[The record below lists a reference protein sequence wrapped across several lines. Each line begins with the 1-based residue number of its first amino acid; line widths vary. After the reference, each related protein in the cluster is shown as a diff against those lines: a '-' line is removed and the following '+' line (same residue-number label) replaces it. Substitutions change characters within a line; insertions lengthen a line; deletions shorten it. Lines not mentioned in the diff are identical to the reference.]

1 MNDLPSLKTSE
12 MPFTK
17 SGSNIISSAPGRADF
32 LNTHQ
37 DYKGLPVVPVA
48 LNLRTY
54 MSGEFRNDNIFEI
67 RSLDFQRAGEEFQDQ
82 FSIGEIE
89 YLKKG
94 WFGNYFRAIVKIL
107 EKRGLSKKLKGMR
120 VHVRSQVPIASGLAS
135 SAALE
140 VAFATLLYKTCKINY
155 KNRELAELAYEAENV
170 ELGIPCGRLDQYGST
185 FGGIIKLEC
194 KPPYKIEKLPMK
206 NLTFV
211 IHDSGVKHSTAEIHP
226 LRQKEINDG
235 LKALMESEKVPDKI
249 KNKLGY
255 RYDEPDWENIS
266 EEEINEYLNLLYDDV
281 ADRFR
286 FTLRMQRS
294 TEIAIDILKNKKPKI
309 KEKEPYMNQLWER
322 IENKSGELN
331 ILGEIINYQHE
342 LLKELY
348 NVSLIKLEKIRDA
361 TLEAGAYG
369 TKISGAGM
377 GGSLISLADPQM
389 GKTVLEAGISAGA
402 TQGWISGIGEGAKI
416 H

>member
-1 MNDLPSLKTSE
+1 MSELTSLKTSE

-17 SGSNIISSAPGRADF
+17 SGSNIIVSAPGRADF

-37 DYKGLPVVPVA
+37 DYKGLPVVPTA

-54 MSGEFRNDNIFEI
+54 ISAEFRNDDVFEI
-67 RSLDFQRAGEEFQDQ
+67 RSLDFQRIGEPFQDQ
-82 FSIGEIE
+82 FSIGKIE

-107 EKRGLSKKLKGMR
+107 EDRGLSKKLKGMR
-120 VHVRSQVPIASGLAS
+120 IHVKSQVPVASGLAS

-140 VAFATLLYKTCKINY
+140 VAFATLLDKACKINY
-155 KNRELAELAYEAENV
+155 NQREIAELAYEAENV
-170 ELGIPCGRLDQYGST
+170 ELSIPCGRLDQYGST
-185 FGGIIKLEC
+185 FGGILKLDC
-194 KPPYKIEKLPMK
+194 KPPYKIEKLPIK
-206 NLTFV
+206 NLIFV

-226 LRQKEINDG
+226 LRQKEISDG
-235 LKALMESEKVPDKI
+235 LKTLMESDKVPSKL

-255 RYDEPDWENIS
+255 NYDEPDWENIR
-266 EEEINEYLNLLYDDV
+266 EEEIGEYLNLLYDDV

-294 TEIAIDILKNKKPKI
+294 TEIAIDILKNKKLKI
-309 KEKEPYMNQLWER
+309 KEKEPYLNQLWNKL
-322 IENKSGELN
+322 ENKSLELEV
-331 ILGEIINYQHE
+331 LGEIMNYQHE

-348 NVSLIKLEKIRDA
+348 KVSIIKLEKIRDA

-377 GGSLISLADPQM
+377 GGSLISLVDPQ
-389 GKTVLEAGISAGA
+389 KAKAILEAGIGAGA
-402 TQGWISGIGEGAKI
+402 KQGWISGIGEEAKI